1 MDPPI
6 IVFLCIWALVL
17 PYTNELRLELN
28 LRDISGSKTTA
39 KIVCES
45 VEEAPLR
52 NGGDLSRI
60 LWQGSKFGI
69 AERDDLR
76 SRMAGEVFVPDI
88 RVNASEHYRCSLLSS
103 DSDIDKDSL
112 RKRIHRALSGKAFD

>member
-1 MDPPI
+1 MDLPI
-6 IVFLCIWALVL
+6 TLFLWIWALVL

-39 KIVCES
+39 QISCEP
-45 VEEAPLR
+45 VGETPLR
-52 NGGDLSRI
+52 NGGALSRI

-76 SRMAGEVFVPDI
+76 SRMAGEVLVPDI
-88 RVNASEHYRCSLLSS
+88 RVNATDSYRCSLLSS
-103 DSDIDKDSL
+103 DSDIDNDSL
-112 RKRIHRALSGKAFD
+112 RKRIHRALSGKSF